1 MPAFRAPQDLPC
13 LAFAFRIDE
22 DVRRLLPCGDRFYFR
37 ARLLFPH
44 RTVDEQRARGAM
56 WTRARMVWFVF
67 FLLESSNVTIVLQ
80 FYFETFEWRPFSYSF
95 WNHNTK
101 KASFFLHEYTV

>member
-67 FLLESSNVTIVLQ
+67 FFCLKVVMLQLCCNFILRRFVFVFSVKNLEVTTIFVFVLES
-80 FYFETFEWRPFSYSF
+80 
-95 WNHNTK
+95 
-101 KASFFLHEYTV
+101 